1 MGGRGGSSDRNGSGG
16 FPRTDADAEGAAEYY
31 VSGDGMWINQYLRG
45 RIDDPGFQ
53 FTPQDAEYLRDLD
66 RAVSNPLMKDQTLYR
81 SVDAS
86 AIFGNISD
94 LQYENLVSGLVYG
107 DKYGLG
113 KSQNILNA
121 TQGKT
126 LTEKGFMS
134 TTKDAQLAHDWGGF
148 SGSSKPV
155 VLELKVPKGTTGK
168 DLSGHYMAQN
178 EVLLSRGQQYRINGI
193 SAKNGNVYV
202 TAEVVKRKK

>member
-1 MGGRGGSSDRNGSGG
+1 MGGRGGASNRNGTSG
-16 FPRTDADAEGAAEYY
+16 FPLVDEDAEGAAEYY

-45 RIDDPGFQ
+45 NINDPDFR
-53 FTPQDAEYLRDLD
+53 FTQQDAEYLRDLD
-66 RAVSNPLMKDQTLYR
+66 RATSNPLSENQTLYR

-86 AIFGNISD
+86 AIFGRLSAI
-94 LQYENLVSGLVYG
+94 QYENLVSGLVYG
-107 DKYGLG
+107 DKYGMG
-113 KSQNILNA
+113 KSESLIKGVR
-121 TQGKT
+121 GKT

-134 TTKDAQLAHDWGGF
+134 TTKDAQIAHEWGGF

-168 DLSGHYMAQN
+168 DLSSHYMAQN
-178 EVLLSRGQQYRINGI
+178 EVLLSRGQQYMISGV

-202 TAEVVKRKK
+202 TAEIITRK

>member
-1 MGGRGGSSDRNGSGG
+1 MGGRGSNSG
-16 FPRTDADAEGAAEYY
+16 FQHTDADAESAAEYY

-45 RIDDPGFQ
+45 NIDDPEFQ
-53 FTPQDAEYLRDLD
+53 FTSQDAGYLRDLD
-66 RAVSNPLMKDQTLYR
+66 RATSHRLLSDQTLYR

-86 AIFGNISD
+86 AIFGKMTAT
-94 LQYENLVSGLVYG
+94 QYENLVSGLVYG

-113 KSQNILNA
+113 KTDAMIKA
-121 TQGKT
+121 AQGKT
-126 LTEKGFMS
+126 ITEKGFMS
-134 TTKDAQLAHDWGGF
+134 TTKDAQLAHDWGAF

-168 DLSGHYMAQN
+168 DLSGHYMAQK
-178 EVLLSRGQQYRINGI
+178 EVLLSRGQQYRIHSV

-202 TAEVVKRKK
+202 TAEILRRKR

>member
-1 MGGRGGSSDRNGSGG
+1 MGGRGGASNRNGTGG
-16 FPRTDADAEGAAEYY
+16 FPLVDEDAEGAAEYY

-45 RIDDPGFQ
+45 NINDPDFR
-53 FTPQDAEYLRDLD
+53 FTQQDAEYLRDLD
-66 RAVSNPLMKDQTLYR
+66 RATSNPLSENQTLYR

-86 AIFGNISD
+86 AIFGRLSAV
-94 LQYENLVSGLVYG
+94 QYENLVSGLVYG
-107 DKYGLG
+107 DKYGMG
-113 KSQNILNA
+113 KSESLIKGVR
-121 TQGKT
+121 GKT

-134 TTKDAQLAHDWGGF
+134 TTKDAQIAHEWGGF

-168 DLSGHYMAQN
+168 DLSSHYMAQN
-178 EVLLSRGQQYRINGI
+178 EVLLSRGQQYRISGV

-202 TAEVVKRKK
+202 TAEIIKRK